1 MAGMKAVV
9 TIVPVQQA
17 YDDLLQRT
25 LAKVP
30 CDLAR
35 LIYLASMRDY
45 NTGKYHHDGL
55 AASFSP
61 SVARAALQMAHRDIF
76 HKVAALPLVDLARQ
90 MIMYLKSSHED
101 PAEVLRAWR
110 RLEPYRVAIPMNVN
124 ATVAALFISNVKLA
138 LVILPRLPLP
148 DHSHPSVA

>member
-1 MAGMKAVV
+1 MAAMKAVLK
-9 TIVPVQQA
+9 IVPVQQA

-25 LAKVP
+25 LAKVS
-30 CDLAR
+30 CDLGR

-61 SVARAALQMAHRDIF
+61 AVAREALEMAHRDIF
-76 HKVAALPLVDLARQ
+76 YKVAALPLVELAKQ
-90 MIMYLKSSHED
+90 MTTYMKSSHED
-101 PAEVLRAWR
+101 QVEVLRAWR

-124 ATVAALFISNVKLA
+124 NTAASLFISNVKLA
-138 LVILPRLPLP
+138 LVILPRLLP
-148 DHSHPSVA
+148 PNQGHQSIA